1 MKILLL
7 RTHNESFCLC
17 TFHDLPR
24 KQQQLSEIQYT
35 PRNARPSSI
44 QKNEEF
50 TNHPQTSKK
59 EIRRTTSKESS
70 NLTKTFRS
78 NSESPQD
85 TRTSTHKQ
93 RARPGQK
100 SSRSATIP
108 HNQTQIE
115 LQTKRSPTPGGNIE
129 VGKKNRDHVSWGG
142 GGGPDCRN

>member
-1 MKILLL
+1 MTELNCSDKMKILLL

-93 RARPGQK
+93 RAVEHVQAKNPAEAQQSHITRRR
-100 SSRSATIP
+100 SSCRR
-108 HNQTQIE
+108 N
-115 LQTKRSPTPGGNIE
+115 
-129 VGKKNRDHVSWGG
+129 DHLLRAETSK
-142 GGGPDCRN
+142 